1 MTKKEDW
8 LNKLHTRVQNSD
20 HVKAPEGLLDDIK
33 KEMAHRGV
41 APAHTAV
48 KGARIVPL
56 WVYSVASV
64 AAILAVCFYLGGAFT
79 DPSPSL
85 LPTTSMESR
94 TPAIRP
100 NHVETGETPAG
111 QPEQTGQ
118 NSADM
123 VASVFKPA
131 VANVVGGTPDTDN
144 TEPDMPDVADH
155 HDAAVEPSD
164 NKTDANTHTSPAP
177 VAPRPA
183 GKPSRR
189 SGGEPQPLLA
199 MAGNHQSHFSIGASY
214 SGASGASHNA
224 QGMMMTSS
232 DPYGKHEPEFS
243 GDKNLH
249 QVTASE
255 DMKTTSK
262 HRQPVKLGLSVRYNL
277 DSRWSLQSGLTYS
290 WLSSEFSFH
299 KGRENNKD
307 EQTLHYVGIPL
318 AASYNF
324 VKTKR
329 VNVYATAGGEA
340 EKLVRGVMKHSS
352 KTAEEAGPNSV
363 TVKEKRLQF
372 SVNAAVG
379 AEYKLSRDVSIYAEP
394 GVSHYFNNGSAVDN
408 IYKDTPTG
416 FNLNVGFRI
425 NLNQ

>member
-8 LNKLHTRVQNSD
+8 LNKLRTRVQD
-20 HVKAPEGLLDDIK
+20 AEHVKAPEGLLDDVR
-33 KEMAHRGV
+33 KEMARRGV

-56 WVYSVASV
+56 WAYSVASV
-64 AAILAVCFYLGGAFT
+64 AAALAVCFYLGGVFT
-79 DPSPSL
+79 DPSSSL

-100 NHVETGETPAG
+100 HHVETGETPAG
-111 QPEQTGQ
+111 QSEQTGQ

-131 VANVVGGTPDTDN
+131 VGNVAGGTPGTGN
-144 TEPDMPDVADH
+144 TEPDTPDVADY

-164 NKTDANTHTSPAP
+164 NQTDANTHTSPAP

-183 GKPSRR
+183 GKSSHR
-189 SGGEPQPLLA
+189 SDGEPQPLLA
-199 MAGNHQSHFSIGASY
+199 MAGNHKSRFSIGASY

-249 QVTASE
+249 QITASE
-255 DMKTTSK
+255 DMKTTSR

-299 KGRENNKD
+299 KGKENNKD

-324 VKTKR
+324 VRTKHI
-329 VNVYATAGGEA
+329 NVYATAGGEA

-352 KTAEEAGPNSV
+352 QTAEEAGSNSIA
-363 TVKEKRLQF
+363 VKEKRLQF

-379 AEYKLSRDVSIYAEP
+379 AEYKLGRDVSIYAEP